1 MVPLLIGWVLD
12 NYCKIDNGTG
22 KPAYDYTLP
31 MAIFTCFGVLAL
43 VIALLL
49 KREDGIKHYG
59 LEQPNIQSDADKA
72 RILAEET
79 IAEP

>member
-1 MVPLLIGWVLD
+1 
-12 NYCKIDNGTG
+12 
-22 KPAYDYTLP
+22 

-43 VIALLL
+43 IIALLL

-59 LEQPNIQSDADKA
+59 LEQPNIQSDVDKA